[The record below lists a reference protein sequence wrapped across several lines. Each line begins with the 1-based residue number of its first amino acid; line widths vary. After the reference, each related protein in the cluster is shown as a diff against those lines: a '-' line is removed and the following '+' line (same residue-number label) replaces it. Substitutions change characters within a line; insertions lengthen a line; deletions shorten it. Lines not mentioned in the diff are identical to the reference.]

1 MENRRG
7 KSENSVRFYFLG
19 SKITTV
25 TAAMKLKDVCS
36 LEGKLWQTSV
46 SQFNHPVV
54 SNSLRPHEPQ
64 HARLPCSSPTPGVH
78 PNPCPSSRLCHPTIS
93 SSVVH
98 FFSCLQSFPASGGSF
113 LMSKFF
119 LSGSQ
124 SIVVSAS
131 VSVLPV
137 ISFRVDWL
145 DLLVVQDSQESSP
158 TSQFKYINITLTYMH
173 GYWKDNSFD

>member
-1 MENRRG
+1 
-7 KSENSVRFYFLG
+7 
-19 SKITTV
+19 
-25 TAAMKLKDVCS
+25 
-36 LEGKLWQTSV
+36 
-46 SQFNHPVV
+46 
-54 SNSLRPHEPQ
+54 
-64 HARLPCSSPTPGVH
+64 
-78 PNPCPSSRLCHPTIS
+78 
-93 SSVVH
+93 
-98 FFSCLQSFPASGGSF
+98 
-113 LMSKFF
+113 MSKFF